1 MNKHEHV
8 YATYIRT
15 TPEKLWAA
23 ITTPEFTRQYWGG
36 AANIS
41 DWKTGS
47 SWKHVFEDE
56 GDAPAVTG
64 KVVECRPPTLLVLT
78 WASPADPSDVS
89 RVSFE
94 IEQFPN
100 MVSLKVVHDD
110 FVDGST
116 MSGKVSK
123 GWPKVLSSLKS
134 FLETGSGLDVFA
146 ERCDSKSAA
155 AAAK

>member
-56 GDAPAVTG
+56 GDAPAITG
-64 KVVECRPPTLLVLT
+64 TVVESRPPTRLVLT
-78 WASPADPSDVS
+78 WASPSDPSDVS
-89 RVSFE
+89 RVTFE

-100 MVSLKVVHDD
+100 MVSLKVVHGD
-110 FVDGST
+110 FGPGSA
-116 MSGKVSK
+116 MSGQVS
-123 GWPKVLSSLKS
+123 SSAS
-134 FLETGSGLDVFA
+134 FWAERGSGGSLMRPVRLA
-146 ERCDSKSAA
+146 RRLSHARRGTGG
-155 AAAK
+155 